1 MTTRSRGPGPFA
13 RRLASLR
20 WRAHLSRD
28 QLAELSGVS
37 AGLIQSLEQGRTAN
51 PTLRT
56 LLRLAKG
63 LGVTG
68 VELIEGVADAGG
80 GQE

>member
-1 MTTRSRGPGPFA
+1 MTTRHSVPGPFA

-20 WRAHLSRD
+20 RRARLGRD

-37 AGLIQSLEQGRTAN
+37 AGLVQSLEQGRTAN

-56 LLRLAKG
+56 LLGLAQG
-63 LGVTG
+63 LGGPRPAAVRG
-68 VELIEGVADAGG
+68 P
-80 GQE
+80 